1 MMNLDLVLT
10 NDNRLLPARQVL
22 IADADWRIQYLD
34 PAKVNLLHPHVSQ
47 KLAASAGSRSLL
59 KDVKEECRNVKQSQN
74 KQAIEWCQEWQG
86 SLRSSEF
93 EEGLKRLI
101 LDERGLDLSV
111 NLKWLAAISVKPAN
125 MIETSL
131 FLDNDCIASEVPGN
145 FYFDQA
151 QKTFYLRC
159 DTKSTMRHYLIE
171 SLNQQLAKH
180 ECKVGDRG
188 SLLVAILD
196 ENPQDIKSFLNTQ
209 NVRTI
214 QGELPEI
221 YFKNEEVFAPDSQDS
236 FNFTEN
242 LNDVQQ
248 EEWGENDRSE
258 TEPETNYIPIK
269 QNNSNS
275 HRSTA
280 RVLNKSLLPTTS
292 ANSKAE
298 SSRELSSSD
307 SSTEQSME
315 SRSTSSPS
323 NSQHPIT
330 SPTLQ
335 VTNPREIGTQN
346 KELIEDEDD
355 ELNDIYLDDLE
366 ESIQSRNKVLDSA
379 LTRNDRKTTNV
390 DVPLRPEQ
398 RDFRDRLLRVYNKKC
413 AITGYEEVGAA
424 NLEAA
429 HIRGLKSY
437 HVSNGLLLRADIH
450 ILFDKYL
457 ITIDTLTTKVCVAPK
472 LIDTTEYGKLSG
484 RKLLLPKD
492 KQSRPSKQV
501 LEWHSKQCSWFSQ
514 C

>member
-47 KLAASAGSRSLL
+47 KLAASTGSRSLL

-196 ENPQDIKSFLNTQ
+196 ENPQDIKSF
-209 NVRTI
+209 
-214 QGELPEI
+214 
-221 YFKNEEVFAPDSQDS
+221 
-236 FNFTEN
+236 
-242 LNDVQQ
+242 
-248 EEWGENDRSE
+248 
-258 TEPETNYIPIK
+258 
-269 QNNSNS
+269 
-275 HRSTA
+275 
-280 RVLNKSLLPTTS
+280 
-292 ANSKAE
+292 
-298 SSRELSSSD
+298 
-307 SSTEQSME
+307 
-315 SRSTSSPS
+315 
-323 NSQHPIT
+323 
-330 SPTLQ
+330 
-335 VTNPREIGTQN
+335 
-346 KELIEDEDD
+346 
-355 ELNDIYLDDLE
+355 
-366 ESIQSRNKVLDSA
+366 
-379 LTRNDRKTTNV
+379 
-390 DVPLRPEQ
+390 
-398 RDFRDRLLRVYNKKC
+398 
-413 AITGYEEVGAA
+413 
-424 NLEAA
+424 
-429 HIRGLKSY
+429 
-437 HVSNGLLLRADIH
+437 
-450 ILFDKYL
+450 
-457 ITIDTLTTKVCVAPK
+457 
-472 LIDTTEYGKLSG
+472 
-484 RKLLLPKD
+484 
-492 KQSRPSKQV
+492 
-501 LEWHSKQCSWFSQ
+501 
-514 C
+514 